1 MRIFWFFL
9 AAIWLISASPAEAAP
24 LAALAPIVIGALA
37 KTAVLKIVLT
47 LVATVAVSALQRAM
61 RKKPRGPGIS
71 IEQTLTGGINS
82 RSFILGLYCTAGSL
96 VCPAKSQGN
105 AGKTPN
111 AYLTHIVAI
120 SDIPVNGLAGL
131 IVNGEYV
138 TVGETATSEY
148 GYPIGG
154 KYAGR
159 AWIKFYDGTQ
169 TTADPMLVSK
179 FSSYVSAEQSWTANH
194 VGTGCAYAIL
204 TWEYD
209 TDIYKSEPTFK
220 FVVSGIALYDIRK
233 DSTAGGSGSHR
244 WNDKSTWEVS
254 HNPIVQIYNILR
266 GIEFA
271 DGTKWGGECE
281 AEDLPF
287 SNWAAAM
294 NVCDETVTTAD
305 GTEPRYRAGY
315 EVLVVNDE
323 PADIIEELLNAC
335 SGTICEIG
343 GTFKVRAGP
352 PALPVLYVTD
362 KDFLVSR
369 DQDFNPFPAI
379 VESYNSVYATFP
391 HPDEEWNSHDAP
403 MIADAGYL
411 LEDGGFGNQANVS
424 LPTVPYA
431 LQVQRLASAW
441 LKDDRR
447 WRRHSAAFGHYAFM
461 LEPIDTIAWTSARNG
476 YSAKV
481 FELDSTTETLMTL
494 QNITALREVDP
505 SDYDWSSADQLPD
518 PVTPGAWEL
527 PAVQA
532 VPGWAV
538 VATAITDADAVAR
551 RPALL
556 CSWTPDAA
564 TDAMALKIQVRVAAT
579 EVIIADFT
587 VTNVTDGSSIVSEGI
602 LPNTVYQ
609 ARAMYIVDR
618 AVEWSSWIS
627 VTTGNILID
636 GSEVDGFA
644 QLEEDT
650 EAALEAI
657 AEMDSTIIALQGQAN
672 QLESDIIAAQGDIS
686 TLYSITSTQ
695 GAAITSNA
703 TAISNAVGDLANL
716 TTEVRASGNPNFLP
730 NGGFENGSVGWVLPE
745 GAVVYPNASGWGSF
759 LQINF
764 ETGALTKVAYCDIT
778 TGIPAAGQVVTI
790 SGDAS
795 ATANIT
801 NIRFDIYCYDGAGNE
816 LAVSSVNFKS
826 GLFNFQND
834 NSNRAAMANSVTI
847 PAGTTRIRAR
857 CRGQASA
864 LGTNQYARFR
874 LVKLERGNRWTPY
887 TNNEGITQSF
897 TAISGLNISV
907 ATLETTVATQGSS
920 ITTMQSAITSLQ
932 GNLASLTT
940 KVTASNPN
948 LLPNGSAE
956 ASRLGWSGA
965 AEWSVVQSNPVGS
978 YFLLGGAATGIFV
991 LRSDPI
997 VLPAGTYTLAYEVQN
1012 SGNAG
1017 VVGYCDAMCYDAGG
1031 AQLLDSSQNAVT
1043 GPSGW
1048 GNRAAR
1054 ALTFTAPA
1062 GTASIRVRLI
1072 GSKVDAGDR
1081 VRIRQIK
1088 LERGAQWTPYTA
1100 EASITQSF
1108 STLSTLTTQYASL
1121 SSTVSTQGA
1130 TITSQQTAINTLNGN
1145 MTTAFARV
1153 AMTLDVNGHVTGWE
1167 TNNNGQTGDF
1177 TIRSDRFRILPPGGS
1192 GDGFY
1197 VDIDGSNRTTQYILS
1212 GGVRVVEIGWLN

>member
-96 VCPAKSQGN
+96 VCPAKSQGK

-154 KYAGR
+154 KYAGK

-209 TDIYKSEPTFK
+209 TDIYKSEPTLK

-323 PADIIEELLNAC
+323 PADIIEELLKAC

-391 HPDEEWNSHDAP
+391 HPDEEWNNHDAP

-527 PAVQA
+527 PAVQG

-538 VATAITDADAVAR
+538 VATAVTDADAVAR

-564 TDAMALKIQVRVAAT
+564 TDAVALKIQVRVAAT
-579 EVIIADFT
+579 EAMIADFT
-587 VTNVTDGSSIVSEGI
+587 VTNVSDGSSLVSEGI

-657 AEMDSTIIALQGQAN
+657 ADMDSTIIALQGQAN

-703 TAISNAVGDLANL
+703 TAISNAVGDLADLTVTVGTQGSTITSVQTALNTTNTNVSSL
-716 TTEVRASGNPNFLP
+716 TTTV
-730 NGGFENGSVGWVLPE
+730 
-745 GAVVYPNASGWGSF
+745 NA
-759 LQINF
+759 
-764 ETGALTKVAYCDIT
+764 
-778 TGIPAAGQVVTI
+778 
-790 SGDAS
+790 
-795 ATANIT
+795 
-801 NIRFDIYCYDGAGNE
+801 
-816 LAVSSVNFKS
+816 
-826 GLFNFQND
+826 
-834 NSNRAAMANSVTI
+834 
-847 PAGTTRIRAR
+847 
-857 CRGQASA
+857 
-864 LGTNQYARFR
+864 
-874 LVKLERGNRWTPY
+874 
-887 TNNEGITQSF
+887 
-897 TAISGLNISV
+897 
-907 ATLETTVATQGSS
+907 QGSS
-920 ITTMQSAITSLQ
+920 ISANALAIQDLENQLATLDIRVSVGVNMMTNASFENGLTDWGIHGGSWYVVANSGWGFGSVAHSNDNLADDEYSWIEREIEIVAGQTYTLSADVLMFFTGAARFYLEIEYRQYPGGISLWKYFGPSVYTNTDYDRSDMKRYDTKLTAVAPAGATHAVIRIVHNKINGTMNLRGVRRIKFEVGDRATPYSQEANVMQSYTALSTLNSSM
-932 GNLASLTT
+932 ASLT
-940 KVTASNPN
+940 
-948 LLPNGSAE
+948 
-956 ASRLGWSGA
+956 
-965 AEWSVVQSNPVGS
+965 
-978 YFLLGGAATGIFV
+978 
-991 LRSDPI
+991 
-997 VLPAGTYTLAYEVQN
+997 
-1012 SGNAG
+1012 
-1017 VVGYCDAMCYDAGG
+1017 
-1031 AQLLDSSQNAVT
+1031 
-1043 GPSGW
+1043 
-1048 GNRAAR
+1048 
-1054 ALTFTAPA
+1054 
-1062 GTASIRVRLI
+1062 
-1072 GSKVDAGDR
+1072 
-1081 VRIRQIK
+1081 
-1088 LERGAQWTPYTA
+1088 
-1100 EASITQSF
+1100 
-1108 STLSTLTTQYASL
+1108 
-1121 SSTVSTQGA
+1121 STVSTQGA
-1130 TITSQQTAINTLNGN
+1130 TITSQQTAITTLNGS

-1153 AMTLDVNGHVTGWE
+1153 AMTLDVNGYVTGWE
-1167 TNNNGQTGDF
+1167 TNNNGQTGNF

>member
-96 VCPAKSQGN
+96 VCPAKSQGK

-154 KYAGR
+154 KYAGK

-323 PADIIEELLNAC
+323 PADIIEELLKAC

-538 VATAITDADAVAR
+538 VATAITDADAVSR

-657 AEMDSTIIALQGQAN
+657 ADMDSTIVALQGQAN
-672 QLESDIIAAQGDIS
+672 QLETDILAAQGDIN
-686 TLYSITSTQ
+686 TLYTTTATQ

-703 TAISNAVGDLANL
+703 TAISNAVGDLADL
-716 TTEVRASGNPNFLP
+716 TVTVGTQ
-730 NGGFENGSVGWVLPE
+730 GSTIT
-745 GAVVYPNASGWGSF
+745 SI
-759 LQINF
+759 Q
-764 ETGALTKVAYCDIT
+764 TALNT
-778 TGIPAAGQVVTI
+778 T
-790 SGDAS
+790 
-795 ATANIT
+795 NT
-801 NIRFDIYCYDGAGNE
+801 N
-816 LAVSSVNFKS
+816 
-826 GLFNFQND
+826 
-834 NSNRAAMANSVTI
+834 
-847 PAGTTRIRAR
+847 
-857 CRGQASA
+857 
-864 LGTNQYARFR
+864 
-874 LVKLERGNRWTPY
+874 
-887 TNNEGITQSF
+887 
-897 TAISGLNISV
+897 V
-907 ATLETTVATQGSS
+907 ATLTTTVNAQGSS
-920 ITTMQSAITSLQ
+920 ISANALAIQDLEDQLATLTIRVSAGVNMITNASFENGLTDWGIYGGSWYVIANSEYGIGSVAQCTDDITTEYSFLQRQLEIVGERTYTLTCDPLMFFTGSAEFYVEINWYQYPGETWLGVTEGPRITTQLDYDRQDQRRFDIKATGTAPANATHALIRIVWRKISGTMSARGVRRIKFEVGDRATPYSQEANVMQSYTAISTLNSSM
-932 GNLASLTT
+932 ASLT
-940 KVTASNPN
+940 
-948 LLPNGSAE
+948 
-956 ASRLGWSGA
+956 
-965 AEWSVVQSNPVGS
+965 
-978 YFLLGGAATGIFV
+978 
-991 LRSDPI
+991 
-997 VLPAGTYTLAYEVQN
+997 
-1012 SGNAG
+1012 
-1017 VVGYCDAMCYDAGG
+1017 
-1031 AQLLDSSQNAVT
+1031 
-1043 GPSGW
+1043 
-1048 GNRAAR
+1048 
-1054 ALTFTAPA
+1054 
-1062 GTASIRVRLI
+1062 
-1072 GSKVDAGDR
+1072 
-1081 VRIRQIK
+1081 
-1088 LERGAQWTPYTA
+1088 
-1100 EASITQSF
+1100 
-1108 STLSTLTTQYASL
+1108 
-1121 SSTVSTQGA
+1121 STVSTQGA
-1130 TITSQQTAINTLNGN
+1130 TITSQQTAITTLNGN
-1145 MTTAFARV
+1145 MSTAFARV
-1153 AMTLDVNGHVTGWE
+1153 AMTLDVNGYITGWE